1 MFSALTQVV
10 PHLQQRRIARRSFST
25 MASAQKTWKLDASS
39 EGCTG
44 LFYRT
49 RKADGSFATDK
60 DPQWPRNGFVFKGTE
75 VVPGWVQLADK
86 PEKWLPVS
94 GHGNT
99 YLHPQE

>member
-1 MFSALTQVV
+1 MLSALTQVV
-10 PHLQQRRIARRSFST
+10 PHQRRRIARRSFSIT

-60 DPQWPRNGFVFKGTE
+60 DPQWCVSEVCEPR
-75 VVPGWVQLADK
+75 LSHA
-86 PEKWLPVS
+86 L
-94 GHGNT
+94 
-99 YLHPQE
+99 